1 MGLGPLLP
9 TFTCTFEGNLWS
21 SGGAHA
27 PFCEDRCAYPHLQV
41 MGGVRVL
48 PTFRVETGP
57 SQERDIWSR
66 TEPIV
71 PMNPGAGACVCK
83 SCLTLYDSGGTV
95 AHQIG
100 Q

>member
-1 MGLGPLLP
+1 MGMSVVITLSWVASEGLRDLGWGWRDSRP
-9 TFTCTFEGNLWS
+9 
-21 SGGAHA
+21 
-27 PFCEDRCAYPHLQV
+27 QV

-66 TEPIV
+66 KEPIV